1 MKRIL
6 VPLDGSLAAEQALPT
21 AVALSRIHEST
32 LELLLVAEA
41 RAAGG
46 FETWPWAICTARNH
60 GDYIASQADRLSER
74 GSVVDHAMVEGRA
87 TDEICRFAV
96 ERHVDL
102 IVMVS
107 RGHTGFA
114 RILGGSVADAV
125 VRQSRI
131 PVLLLREMPLGR
143 RIPKAA
149 LHMDRVLVAIDGSP
163 ESFAA
168 LDAAAE
174 LSDRGVTELHLV
186 EVVTPVLLAP
196 FNAMRRLAR
205 LDHDATQHAVDHA
218 VAQLDALAERVA
230 ARTGCD
236 VYPHVMI
243 HEDPARAILR
253 TAHGFNASVIAMG
266 THGRGASRLF
276 MGSVAERVRA
286 DGRYPML
293 IVHPPETATSP
304 DQQLWDLE
312 EERDPSLRSG

>member
-6 VPLDGSLAAEQALPT
+6 VPLDGSLAAEQAVPT
-21 AVALSRIHEST
+21 AVALSRLHEST
-32 LELLLVAEA
+32 LELLLVNEA

-46 FETWPWAICTARNH
+46 LEGWPWAISTPRSH
-60 GDYIASQADRLSER
+60 GDYIASQAERLSER
-74 GSVVDHAMVEGRA
+74 GRVVGHAMVEGRA
-87 TDEICRFAV
+87 TDEICRFAA
-96 ERHVDL
+96 ERHVGL

-143 RIPKAA
+143 RLPKAA
-149 LHMDRVLVAIDGSP
+149 VHIDRILIAIDGSA

-168 LDAAAE
+168 LEAATE
-174 LSDRGVTELHLV
+174 LTDRGVTELHLI
-186 EVVTPVLLAP
+186 EVVTPVLSSQ
-196 FNAMRRLAR
+196 FNVVRRIAR
-205 LDHDATQHAVDHA
+205 LDHVATQHAVDRA
-218 VAQLDALAERVA
+218 VEQLDALAERVGVG
-230 ARTGCD
+230 TGCD
-236 VYPHVMI
+236 VYPHVLI
-243 HEDPARAILR
+243 HNDPARAILR

-293 IVHPPETATSP
+293 IVHPPETAMSP